1 MLEFSQRRNRMSTL
15 FRLDASIRHDGSVS
29 RSAGDVA
36 ERAVLGSSPG
46 TGVVRRD
53 IGARPLSSSAWA
65 ASSAAAA
72 LPDDAR
78 TDEQRAAVH
87 LATRLADEL
96 EDADGFLFAAPL
108 YNWGVSQHF
117 KTWFDIVVTDPRFSP
132 RSSTIAGR
140 PAVLVI
146 ARGGDYREGA
156 ARAEWDHASGWMR
169 RVLGDLWGLDLAIV
183 EVNLTLAPAREYMAH
198 LRQDAAEEAER
209 GTSAAEAAG
218 RALGRSMGNRP

>member
-1 MLEFSQRRNRMSTL
+1 MSTL
-15 FRLDASIRHDGSVS
+15 FRLDASIRHDGSVT

-46 TGVVRRD
+46 TDIVRRD
-53 IGARPLSSSAWA
+53 VGGHPLSSSAWA
-65 ASSAAAA
+65 TSSAAAA
-72 LPDDAR
+72 VPDDHR
-78 TDEQRAAVH
+78 SDEQHAAVH
-87 LATRLADEL
+87 LATTLADEL
-96 EDADGFLFAAPL
+96 EGADGFLFAAPL

-132 RSSTIAGR
+132 RSSTITGR

-156 ARAEWDHASGWMR
+156 ARAEWDHATGWMR
-169 RVLGDLWGLDLAIV
+169 RVLGDLWGLDLTMV
-183 EVNLTLAPAREYMAH
+183 EVNLTLAPVREYMAH

-209 GTSAAEAAG
+209 GMSAAEVAG
-218 RALGRSMGNRP
+218 RALGRSMGDRR